1 MRAWQEA
8 FCLISFPP
16 LSFYCQPCT
25 GVFPALNA
33 LSWRAWNNILAK
45 EFCFRWE
52 ILFHIDIIFPQQ
64 QMAANKDFKLQED
77 FLPPSFEQ
85 LGYLTSQFLKTK
97 TQITT
102 WLEG

>member
-1 MRAWQEA
+1 
-8 FCLISFPP
+8 
-16 LSFYCQPCT
+16 
-25 GVFPALNA
+25 
-33 LSWRAWNNILAK
+33 
-45 EFCFRWE
+45 
-52 ILFHIDIIFPQQ
+52 
-64 QMAANKDFKLQED
+64 MAANKDFKLQED